1 MQIDDITIPGFAL
14 PREPIW
20 PKVRTVNGRMLFSA
34 GLTRA
39 CLIGAV
45 WLLFLAAA
53 SQVRADLVLNDF
65 NSSRPLR
72 VMAIGDSIT
81 DDCSIN
87 GAWRQYLQPQLEAAG
102 YPFTFVGRFSSAP
115 VGTTF
120 TKTRHEG
127 ICGAVIAPPGMMT
140 TTVHGYAGPDTYRL
154 KTVADALTNATPDL
168 VLVVMGAN
176 DIGRGRNPY
185 WVATNDMPQLLA
197 LLFSNLPN
205 ANIIITKTT
214 TLRDAVAGY
223 ATNAANVPIYNA
235 ALQVMVNNRRA
246 AGQNVFLADMYSVV
260 DYYTGFMGDHL
271 HPNPTGL
278 TNMAREF
285 FSRIQAITHRPDV
298 VTTTL
303 IHGGSDW
310 RYSDTGQDLGTN
322 WTTLDYDDSTWSHGP
337 ARLGYGDPVVATT
350 VSWGT
355 NSLNRY
361 PTTYFRR
368 QLVIPDNL
376 LFTNLD
382 LRISRQDGAVVWLN
396 GQELCR
402 LNMPTGPITY
412 TNLASSRALVEAT
425 YTFYQVSK
433 ALPTPLQGT
442 NVLAVEVHHYW
453 PTVPSIGFDL
463 ELLGTGFAIPPPT
476 LSIALTTTNLLLSW
490 PATNS
495 GYTLY
500 STADLSAS
508 NSWLP
513 VPQPP
518 TTNNDFLMVPLVPT
532 GQSFFRL
539 RGPAATH

>member
-1 MQIDDITIPGFAL
+1 M
-14 PREPIW
+14 
-20 PKVRTVNGRMLFSA
+20 
-34 GLTRA
+34 
-39 CLIGAV
+39 V
-45 WLLFLAAA
+45 WLLLFAAA
-53 SQVRADLVLNDF
+53 THARADLVLTDY
-65 NSSRPLR
+65 NSARPLR

-102 YPFTFVGRFSSAP
+102 YPFTFVGRFSSTP
-115 VGTTF
+115 NGTRF
-120 TKTRHEG
+120 TKILHEG

-140 TTVHGYAGPDTYRL
+140 TPVHGYAGTNTYL
-154 KTVADALTNATPDL
+154 MKTVADALTNATPDL

-185 WVATNDMPQLLA
+185 WVATNDMPHLLD

-205 ANIIITKTT
+205 ANIIIDKAT

-223 ATNAANVPIYNA
+223 STNIANIPIYNA
-235 ALQVMVNNRRA
+235 TLQVMVNNRRA

-260 DYYTGFMGDHL
+260 DYNTGFLSDHL
-271 HPNPTGL
+271 HPNATGL

-285 FSRIQAITHRPDV
+285 FTRIQAMTRRPDV

-322 WTTLDYDDSTWSHGP
+322 WTTFDYDDSGWSHGP
-337 ARLGYGDPVVATT
+337 ARLGYGDTTVVTT
-350 VSWGT
+350 VSWGNEPT
-355 NSLNRY
+355 NRY

-368 QLVIPDNL
+368 PLVVPDNL
-376 LFTNLD
+376 RFTNLD
-382 LRISRQDGAVVWLN
+382 LRVSRQDGAVVWLN

-402 LNMPTGPITY
+402 LNMPAGPITY
-412 TNLASSRALVEAT
+412 TNLASTRALVEPA
-425 YTFYQVSK
+425 YTFYQVTKS
-433 ALPTPLQGT
+433 LSTPLQGT
-442 NVLAVEVHHYW
+442 NVLAVELHHYY
-453 PTVPSIGFDL
+453 PTIPSIGFDM
-463 ELLGTGFAIPPPT
+463 ELLGTGFAVPPPS
-476 LSIALTTTNLLLSW
+476 LSIALTGTNLLLSW
-490 PATNS
+490 PATNAN
-495 GYTLY
+495 YTLY
-500 STADLSAS
+500 STADVSAT

-518 TTNNDFLMVPLVPT
+518 TSNNDLLMVPLMPT

-539 RGPAATH
+539 QGPAAH